1 MANAERLQCAN
12 YCEERFIALLLSA
25 PFPTRITEVWFHLL
39 CPSNLSMN
47 WPSRVIVNDR
57 YGSVIKELWT
67 NTGDPWLDVS
77 TLPIF
82 TPRWLFGAIGSRNSR
97 SDLRGS
103 WDNRVKSRWAFVY
116 FFFFFCRFSF
126 SFLFPRVLYTD
137 ICDLLFRVSLY
148 GSVFVLYK
156 NRNRG
161 EFKGW

>member
-57 YGSVIKELWT
+57 YGSVIKELWET
-67 NTGDPWLDVS
+67 RGLMFRHCQF
-77 TLPIF
+77 LP
-82 TPRWLFGAIGSRNSR
+82 
-97 SDLRGS
+97 RGGCS
-103 WDNRVKSRWAFVY
+103 GPLARVIRAPICVDHGIIAWKVGELLCI
-116 FFFFFCRFSF
+116 FFFFYRFSF

-137 ICDLLFRVSLY
+137 ICYLLFRVSLY